1 MQTPK
6 EWMKYINNIDQS
18 IQGLQL
24 LKQKALRQLEA
35 SSKESLEEKLS

>member
-6 EWMKYINNIDQS
+6 EWMTYINNIDKS

-24 LKQKALRQLEA
+24 LKQKALRQLED